1 MATNN
6 DHVYSFVNVKVSG
19 TSSNPTSDQISKL
32 PDVPQEPTSAISSTN
47 TKEDDLNSKNKK
59 KKGLSLEAIIGIV
72 VAIVVVIAAAVVGIV
87 IYIKRKRLY
96 QESTKD
102 NDPVQLDNPSDPL

>member
-6 DHVYSFVNVKVSG
+6 DHVYSFVDVKVSE

-47 TKEDDLNSKNKK
+47 TKEDDLNSKNKN
-59 KKGLSLEAIIGIV
+59 KKGL
-72 VAIVVVIAAAVVGIV
+72 
-87 IYIKRKRLY
+87 
-96 QESTKD
+96 
-102 NDPVQLDNPSDPL
+102 